1 LIALNG
7 CLARLS
13 RETLPSVLFPQPPVV
28 RFAPER
34 DTCHC
39 GKGLLVQKTRRKEV
53 LTMIGPF
60 IAHET
65 VAQCGACSRTFNSDA
80 LLRLVASHCNV
91 AYDVLVFVGQALFR
105 RHRSSQEVRGE
116 LIVRNVRLSISE
128 IEYLGRKF
136 VMYLALGHK
145 MATPRIRQAMQLAGG
160 YVLHLDATHD
170 GDAPALMTGIDSLS
184 KIVLANVKLP
194 SEHADHIVPFLR
206 KLQIH
211 YGTPRACVH
220 DMGAGI
226 LKAVAEV
233 FPGIRDFICHFHFL
247 RDIGKDFLEPAY
259 GKLRKRLRAH
269 ATSTRLHALVRD
281 TRQCLSEQSSQCAM
295 MAKAFKTT
303 DPPEDTGL
311 MAIASTYSLALWAL
325 HGKHSGDGYGFPFD
339 RPLFDFTQRLL
350 ELYHR
355 LPELLDLL
363 VTDDEPYNN
372 QPIYKLALEVS
383 YVAEDSALCKAV
395 DELRRRSLVFDRLR
409 KAMRIA
415 PVDGANGLNDDGTP
429 EAMSTIRQGVEDFR
443 RELERD
449 QNLAADPLSLKMAE
463 QIDKYGDKLFAD
475 PIKVDTPNGPVTI
488 YPQRTNNILEQ
499 FFRGVRRAYRRK
511 TGNDSMC
518 RALQAMLA
526 DTPLVKN
533 LDNPDYMKILL
544 DGKANLEELFAELG
558 ATRLAGS
565 GGLHANTDRI
575 LPGFRALINL
585 PTLPDQVVRSL
596 TKKVKMVKSN

>member
-1 LIALNG
+1 MALKSS
-7 CLARLS
+7 LVRLS
-13 RETLPSVLFPQPPVV
+13 QETLPSVLFPQPPVI
-28 RFAPER
+28 RFAPQR

-39 GKGLLVQKTRRKEV
+39 GACLVVQKTRRKKV
-53 LTMIGPF
+53 VSMIGPF

-65 VAQCGACSRTFNSDA
+65 VVQCPVCLRTFHSDV
-80 LLRLVASHCNV
+80 LLRLVASRCNV
-91 AYDVLVFVGQALFR
+91 AYDVLAFAGQALFR
-105 RHRSSQEVRGE
+105 RHRTSQEVHAE
-116 LIVRNVRLSISE
+116 LIARNVRLSTSE
-128 IEYLGRKF
+128 IEYLGRKYIT
-136 VMYLALGHK
+136 YLAVGHQQ
-145 MATPRIRQAMQLAGG
+145 ATPRIRQAMKLAGG

-206 KLQIH
+206 KLQTD

-220 DMGAGI
+220 DMGTGI
-226 LKAVAEV
+226 CKAVAEV

-295 MAKAFKTT
+295 MAKAIKTT

-311 MAIASTYSLALWAL
+311 MAIASTYSLALWTL
-325 HGKHSGDGYGFPFD
+325 HGKHSGGGYGFPFD
-339 RPLFDFTQRLL
+339 LPLFDFAQRLL
-350 ELYHR
+350 ELYRR

-383 YVAEDSALCKAV
+383 YVAEDPALCKAA
-395 DELRRRSLVFDRLR
+395 DELRWRSLVFDRLR

-415 PVDGANGLNDDGTP
+415 PVDGGNGLNDDGTA
-429 EAMSTIRQGVEDFR
+429 EAIATIRQGVEKFR

-449 QNLAADPLSLKMAE
+449 PKLAADPLSLKMAQ

-558 ATRLAGS
+558 ATHPAGS
-565 GGLHANTDRI
+565 GGLQAYTDRI

-596 TKKVKMVKSN
+596 TKKVKMVKFN